1 METIT
6 ESTFSTLSHA
16 LSPPVSPTQS
26 QHTDVQSDVQPNVST
41 PYDPLVC
48 RICEKVFSRV
58 QDRDRHIESYLPHS
72 IHCPSQGCCWTG
84 RRQPDFKFHWGR
96 KHSST
101 AQVPRKAKTEIYNP
115 REFVKSIVDGAN
127 VAEVARSAFATVQ
140 KRLGVLQK
148 VNAMKNVLG
157 RTKDSE
163 LRKWIRSLP
172 SASHLGY

>member
-1 METIT
+1 M
-6 ESTFSTLSHA
+6 
-16 LSPPVSPTQS
+16 
-26 QHTDVQSDVQPNVST
+26 
-41 PYDPLVC
+41 
-48 RICEKVFSRV
+48 
-58 QDRDRHIESYLPHS
+58 
-72 IHCPSQGCCWTG
+72 
-84 RRQPDFKFHWGR
+84 
-96 KHSST
+96 
-101 AQVPRKAKTEIYNP
+101 
-115 REFVKSIVDGAN
+115 KSIVDGAN